1 MSAESELIVL
11 HYTRTGDRSV
21 VVHTLSR
28 EYGRRAFLFKS
39 IGNGSMMTMFQ
50 PLSILECSI
59 SENTRSLLFTA
70 RHPVLVSPL
79 YNIRGNLYKN
89 SISVFIGEV
98 LFRMLKEGTDDPG
111 LFDWC
116 KNNILLLDAV
126 ETDFSNFHI
135 RFLLELAV
143 VMGFAPSVS
152 DLEPFTGDDAGIM
165 ELFLTGTFEQTMLL
179 PMSGKVRARLAS
191 GLLRYLEFHT
201 ETSLNINS
209 LGVLQELMG

>member
-1 MSAESELIVL
+1 
-11 HYTRTGDRSV
+11 
-21 VVHTLSR
+21 
-28 EYGRRAFLFKS
+28 
-39 IGNGSMMTMFQ
+39 
-50 PLSILECSI
+50 
-59 SENTRSLLFTA
+59 
-70 RHPVLVSPL
+70 
-79 YNIRGNLYKN
+79 
-89 SISVFIGEV
+89 
-98 LFRMLKEGTDDPG
+98 MLKEGTDDPG

-116 KNNILLLDAV
+116 KKNILLLDAV